1 MFRSK
6 PLCILMLTTLA
17 SAFAVGQTKKLTAQQ
32 IYQKY
37 ARYVVT
43 IKTKNGT
50 GTGFIDRYSRVYT
63 CYHVIENAPAI
74 TVRFYDG
81 REVTTSNIV
90 GLDRD
95 KDVAILD
102 SQDIYARAEFD
113 YFRSE
118 KKDEGPADLGDYA
131 GTKVGEKIVVLGSP
145 LGLDGSITEGL
156 ISAKR
161 QVDGKDYIQLSASV
175 SHGSSGSPV
184 FGESGDIVGMVTS
197 GVDTAQGINFAISS
211 KDLKGVTGVP
221 VALLSNPG
229 SVGTEA
235 SKTKDGKSMIRQA
248 IENKDYVDN
257 TLWYFIAAQ
266 IEIETLDEKPSFD
279 LKPSHIKEP
288 VEKLLKELKIHV
300 ITDDEKKKLS
310 ELKDQTDE
318 YLFSAQ
324 DALHSSINVN
334 WDVVDLGDG
343 TKSVSVSMGIYRGA
357 LLRPYLFIPV
367 QVFFDLEMET
377 VKGNADI
384 GDAIKKCV
392 TTLLDK
398 LKTKYKEDN
407 GLD

>member
-6 PLCILMLTTLA
+6 PLCILMLATLA
-17 SAFAVGQTKKLTAQQ
+17 SALAVGQTKKLTAQQ

-63 CYHVIENAPAI
+63 CYHVIENAPSI
-74 TVRFYDG
+74 TIRFYDG

-90 GLDRD
+90 ALDRD

-102 SQDIYARAEFD
+102 SQDIYSRTEYE
-113 YFRSE
+113 YFKGE
-118 KKDEGPADLGDYA
+118 KKDEVPADLGDFA

-161 QVDGKDYIQLSASV
+161 QVGGKDYIQLSASV

-197 GVDTAQGINFAISS
+197 GIDSAQGINFAISS
-211 KDLKGVTGVP
+211 KDLKGVTGIP
-221 VALLSNPG
+221 LALISG
-229 SVGTEA
+229 SSSSGATT
-235 SKTKDGKSMIRQA
+235 SKTKEGKSMIRQA
-248 IENKDYVDN
+248 IENQDLAEN

-266 IEIETLDEKPSFD
+266 VQIETLEEKPTFE

-288 VEKLLKELKIHV
+288 VEKLLKELKIHL
-300 ITDDEKKKLS
+300 ITDDEKQKLADMKDES
-310 ELKDQTDE
+310 DEL
-318 YLFSAQ
+318 LFTAQ
-324 DALHSSINVN
+324 DALHSSINIG
-334 WDVVDLGDG
+334 WDVVDLENG
-343 TKSVSVSMGIYRGA
+343 TKSVSISLGIYRGA
-357 LLRPYLFIPV
+357 LLRPYLFVPV
-367 QVFFDLEMET
+367 QAFFDIEMET
-377 VKGNADI
+377 VKANESV
-384 GDAIKKCV
+384 GDAIKKCM
-392 TTLLDK
+392 TSLLDK
-398 LKTKYKEDN
+398 FKTKYKEDN